1 METEVLGLGGLS
13 RNDFGDI
20 NLGDSH
26 ISGAYGLLNN
36 GCNAPALE
44 AADWAGLHD
53 LNLVSNVGFIF
64 LVMNVHHRLAVND
77 LMIERMWN
85 LVRNRDLDRLVAGA
99 TGDESDQ
106 RLAAGLAG
114 LL

>member
-1 METEVLGLGGLS
+1 MSYRIEAGKVIFQEAPREGAEVEVIVSKVNTLKGFSDPRGFYP
-13 RNDFGDI
+13 RRVN
-20 NLGDSH
+20 
-26 ISGAYGLLNN
+26 
-36 GCNAPALE
+36 E
-44 AADWAGLHD
+44 ADT
-53 LNLVSNVGFIF
+53 N
-64 LVMNVHHRLAVND
+64 RLAVND